1 MDQRDQEL
9 LDKQLRHLNPYP
21 RSDSVMMLAILAVF
35 FAGMALGSFLFAYE
49 GQPLQIASNDAM
61 TATSVP
67 NGTPPTTLRW
77 LFRSVLVFEMP
88 GTIAEWACLQ
98 FGFRDWPPRW
108 SDGVSSVRGNRLVQS
123 DKAAPAREIQLR
135 IGEALKAQYD
145 LGLPEPIPDRLGEL
159 LKQLAHPMDER
170 DGETG

>member
-35 FAGMALGSFLFAYE
+35 FAGMALGSFLFASE

-67 NGTPPTTLRW
+67 NGTPPTTLR
-77 LFRSVLVFEMP
+77 
-88 GTIAEWACLQ
+88 
-98 FGFRDWPPRW
+98 
-108 SDGVSSVRGNRLVQS
+108 
-123 DKAAPAREIQLR
+123 
-135 IGEALKAQYD
+135 
-145 LGLPEPIPDRLGEL
+145 
-159 LKQLAHPMDER
+159 
-170 DGETG
+170 

>member
-1 MDQRDQEL
+1 MKLPDKKVPSRRALFFPELRSFYFFWNGTLWNGTRRQTVSSAASFGRNGTLLKQRKFQTMDQRDQEL

-67 NGTPPTTLRW
+67 NGTPPTTLR
-77 LFRSVLVFEMP
+77 
-88 GTIAEWACLQ
+88 
-98 FGFRDWPPRW
+98 
-108 SDGVSSVRGNRLVQS
+108 
-123 DKAAPAREIQLR
+123 
-135 IGEALKAQYD
+135 
-145 LGLPEPIPDRLGEL
+145 
-159 LKQLAHPMDER
+159 
-170 DGETG
+170 